1 MNKLTRALLVIVTS
15 FVFANY
21 ASAFSFSAGVAGN
34 LQVYAGKGVEH
45 NGGTTGNN
53 LQEANGAFESSHP
66 AIFLEGDVTDMVTIG
81 LEYAPEAIESPE
93 NINVQRDGT
102 TGGDYTGGS
111 DKTNKASVEYEDITT
126 LYANISLPQIEGS
139 YLKLGYIS
147 MDVITTESLGTGGS
161 YNDVDLDGILV
172 GAGYKRMG
180 DNGMFVAVEVTVAD
194 MDDVEATNTTDTTK
208 KVQVKDIYG
217 ATASL
222 RIGKTF

>member
-1 MNKLTRALLVIVTS
+1 MNKLTKALLVIVTS

-172 GAGYKRMG
+172 GAGFKRTG

-194 MDDVEATNTTDTTK
+194 MDDVEATNTTDSTK

>member
-1 MNKLTRALLVIVTS
+1 MNKLTKALLIVVTS
-15 FVFANY
+15 FAFTNY
-21 ASAFSFSAGVAGN
+21 ASAVSFSAGVAGN

-53 LQEANGAFESSHP
+53 LQEANGAFDSSHV

-81 LEYAPEAIESPE
+81 LEYVPEAIESPE
-93 NINVQRDGT
+93 NVNVQRDGT
-102 TGGDYTGGS
+102 TGGDYKGGS

-126 LYANISLPQIEGS
+126 LYANISLPVVEGS
-139 YLKLGYIS
+139 YLKLGYVS

-180 DNGMFVAVEVTVAD
+180 DNGLFVAVELTVAD

-208 KVQVKDIYG
+208 KVQVNDIYG

>member
-1 MNKLTRALLVIVTS
+1 MNKLTKALLIIVTS
-15 FVFANY
+15 LAFTNY
-21 ASAFSFSAGVAGN
+21 ASAFEFSAGVAGN

-45 NGGTTGNN
+45 NGGTTGGN
-53 LQEANGAFESSHP
+53 LQEANGAFDSSHV
-66 AIFLEGDVTDMVTIG
+66 AVFLEGNVTDTVTIG
-81 LEYAPEAIESPE
+81 LEYVPEAIESPE
-93 NINVQRDGT
+93 NVNVQRDGT
-102 TGGDYTGGS
+102 VGGDYNGGS

-126 LYANISLPQIEGS
+126 LYANISLPVVEGS
-139 YLKLGYIS
+139 YLKLGYVS

-180 DNGMFVAVEVTVAD
+180 DNGMFVAVELTIAD